1 MPHRVVV
8 RTLNLVIGTAA
19 CDREKLWLDRAELY
33 LTSAFKH
40 FKYEPRGKRRIH
52 QKPNVGEIQTCKR
65 WLDREIDAI
74 RPRLIVALGATAAR
88 ALAGRQ
94 LSVTKERGHRQ
105 FGERQRFRDSA
116 SSFLLRLPDENAK
129 QRQTATS

>member
-1 MPHRVVV
+1 MPHLVVV

-19 CDREKLWLDRAELY
+19 WDREKLWLDRAELY

-74 RPRLIVALGATAAR
+74 RPRLIVALGATATGA
-88 ALAGRQ
+88 
-94 LSVTKERGHRQ
+94 
-105 FGERQRFRDSA
+105 
-116 SSFLLRLPDENAK
+116 P
-129 QRQTATS
+129 